1 MRRVLRR
8 RELVVDDWLHWGEN
22 ALAAPP
28 GAGLIVPLKELRANP
43 QDWATPAQ
51 ALGVRIAPADKLED
65 LIPDLARFALVA
77 IEFPSPTE
85 GRGYSHARLLRSR
98 VGFKGELRA
107 VGAAVKRDL
116 MVALARC
123 GFDVYEIAPGED
135 PEACLDALSRYSV
148 AYQADWG
155 NDLTLQWRTRPTSM

>member
-1 MRRVLRR
+1 MRRVLRQ
-8 RELVVDDWLHWGEN
+8 RELVVDDWRHWGEDV
-22 ALAAPP
+22 AA
-28 GAGLIVPLKELRANP
+28 GTCDRGIIVPLRELRANP
-43 QDWATPAQ
+43 QEWDAPAQ

-65 LIPDLARFALVA
+65 LIPELTRFALVA

-85 GRGYSHARLLRSR
+85 GRGYSQARLLRGR

-123 GFDVYEIAPGED
+123 GFDAFEVASAED
-135 PEACLDALSRYSV
+135 PEACLEALCRYSV
-148 AYQADWG
+148 AYQVDGG
-155 NDLTLQWRTRPTSM
+155 NELTLRWRKGSASM

>member
-8 RELVVDDWLHWGEN
+8 REVILDDWRHWGE
-22 ALAAPP
+22 AEAAPS
-28 GAGLIVPLKELRANP
+28 GGTGVIVPLKELRADV
-43 QDWATPAQ
+43 QGWSARAH

-65 LIPDLARFALVA
+65 LIPHLERIALVA

-85 GRGYSHARLLRSR
+85 GRGYTHARLLRGR
-98 VGFKGELRA
+98 VGFRGELRA

-123 GFDVYEIAPGED
+123 GFDAFEVAPGED
-135 PEACLDALSRYSV
+135 PEACLEALRRYSV
-148 AYQADWG
+148 AYQADGG
-155 NDLTLQWRTRPTSM
+155 NRLILQWRMRPTSI